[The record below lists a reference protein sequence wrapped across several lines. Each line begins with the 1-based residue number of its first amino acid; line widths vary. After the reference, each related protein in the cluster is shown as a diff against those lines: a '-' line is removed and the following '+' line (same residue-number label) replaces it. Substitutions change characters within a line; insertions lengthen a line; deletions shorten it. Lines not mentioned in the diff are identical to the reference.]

1 MAATASEI
9 NPERSVLAYRDYRLY
24 LSALFLGTLAI
35 QVQSVA
41 VSWQIY
47 DLTHNPLALGYVGL
61 FQFLPM
67 VACTLPAGHAA
78 DRLDRRLI
86 LVVCYCLEALAAGF
100 FLVLAL
106 SGRQG
111 VWPFYAVLAM
121 FGTARAFAGPAASS
135 FVPLLV
141 PLEHVPKAVAWNSST
156 FQTGVIIGPALGGA
170 IYLLG
175 PSVAYGF
182 CMVLLLA
189 VAAVIAAVKQRSR
202 AHPPEADMTGLVRLT
217 AGISYVR
224 SKPIILGAISLDLFA
239 VLLGGATALL
249 PVYARD
255 ILHAGPTGLGVLRS
269 APAVGAAVL
278 GVVLGRTP
286 LRRNAG
292 PIMFACV
299 ALFGVATIVF
309 GLSQSFILSIAALIV
324 LGASDMISVY
334 VRATLIQLATPDA
347 MRGRVSAVNRLFIGA
362 SNELGGFESGV
373 TAAWFG
379 TVPSVVIGGAGTLVV
394 VALWSWLF
402 PALREV
408 DRLGEVT
415 PS

>member
-1 MAATASEI
+1 MDASAATA
-9 NPERSVLAYRDYRLY
+9 NPGVLAYRDFRLY

-47 DLTHNPLALGYVGL
+47 DLTHDPLALGYVGL

-86 LVVCYCLEALAAGF
+86 LVVCYFLEALAAGI

-106 SGRQG
+106 TGHQG
-111 VWPFYAVLAM
+111 VRPFYAVLVM

-141 PLEHVPKAVAWNSST
+141 PLEQFPKAVAWNSST

-175 PSVAYGF
+175 PAVAYGV

-202 AHPPEADMTGLVRLT
+202 IHPPEADMTGLERLT

-278 GVVLGRTP
+278 GFVLGQRP
-286 LRRNAG
+286 LRRDAG
-292 PIMFACV
+292 AIMFACV

-324 LGASDMISVY
+324 LGASDMVSVY

-379 TVPSVVIGGAGTLVV
+379 TVPSVVIGGVGTLVV
-394 VALWSWLF
+394 VALWYRMF
-402 PALREV
+402 PSLREV
-408 DRLGEVT
+408 DRLSEVT
-415 PS
+415 P